1 MVAHVI
7 SPHSLTLQCS
17 TMGRVAGKNI
27 VKQAFRASGRRSIA
41 RRLTYII
48 VYNANAFAGKH
59 AVVTAA
65 GQGIGRASALLLAR
79 EGAQVLAT
87 DLSAA
92 LLAELASTAQ
102 QEGLQLTTRRVDV
115 TVKEDIEQ
123 LAASIDSVDI
133 LFNCAGWGAFS

>member
-1 MVAHVI
+1 M
-7 SPHSLTLQCS
+7 
-17 TMGRVAGKNI
+17 
-27 VKQAFRASGRRSIA
+27 
-41 RRLTYII
+41 
-48 VYNANAFAGKH
+48 
-59 AVVTAA
+59 TAA

-87 DLSAA
+87 DLSAV
-92 LLAELASTAQ
+92 LLAELASMAQ

-133 LFNCAGWGAFS
+133 LFNCAGWGLFLP